1 MGEKRKDEEGICL
14 LIKKTSKT
22 VLKLQLFDSMLWPD
36 QPGAEDGKYRVQV
49 AGCWFSPRGI
59 KYDFMNE
66 LEILA
71 VFRDG
76 FLSLVDHNTNV
87 NTKRLYLPQ
96 GTRVRVPNGEVIN
109 GEQKMDRGFVG
120 SPPFLAADQQ
130 WHVFVSLLGRGRVQ
144 VPIHE
149 LEVV

>member
-1 MGEKRKDEEGICL
+1 MGEKRKDEEGISL

-36 QPGAEDGKYRVQV
+36 QPGAEDGKYRVKV
-49 AGCWFSPRGI
+49 AGCWFTPRGI

-96 GTRVRVPNGEVIN
+96 GTRVRVPNGKEDI
-109 GEQKMDRGFVG
+109 GPRKDLGFVG
-120 SPPFLAADQQ
+120 SPAFLGADQQ
-130 WHVFVSLLGRGRVQ
+130 WHVFVSIAGRGRVQ